1 MVDYKEEQEIDLLV
15 VELPDGQ
22 WTYQKKDGTL
32 SPALYRGSGGALG
45 AGLRHELKL
54 KIKYQY
60 RLGR

>member
-32 SPALYRGSGGALG
+32 ATSLYRHSGGALG
-45 AGLRHELKL
+45 AGLRQELKL

-60 RLGR
+60 RIGR